1 MYCFGIN
8 YEVKLNE
15 ANLTKEGGLLTSR
28 EHFGAHLA
36 STESCVEKYQK
47 PKKIYLKK
55 TSNETKERNPTF
67 FSPRDR
73 KVSLFVQ

>member
-1 MYCFGIN
+1 MYLMYCFGIN

-47 PKKIYLKK
+47 PKKNLLEENLKWNK
-55 TSNETKERNPTF
+55 REKSNF
-67 FSPRDR
+67 FLSEG
-73 KVSLFVQ
+73 